1 MKPEIRIGTGFDFH
15 PLEEGR
21 RLILGGVEIPWEKGL
36 SGHSDADVLCHALI
50 DSLLGAAGLSD
61 IGSYFPD
68 SDDRYRDIS
77 SLVLLEK
84 AYRLLRGKG
93 FLVGNIDLVVL
104 AEAPKIKP
112 WVPAIK
118 KRLSFL
124 LQVTPEDLGIKAT
137 TMEGRGVIGRGEGIA
152 VQASALVYRNSA
164 E

>member
-68 SDDRYRDIS
+68 SDNRYRDIS
-77 SLVLLEK
+77 RLVLLEK
-84 AYRLLRGKG
+84 AFRLLRGKEY
-93 FLVGNIDLVVL
+93 LIGNIDLVVL
-104 AEAPKIKP
+104 AEAPRIKP
-112 WVPAIK
+112 WVPAMK
-118 KRLSFL
+118 KRLAFI

-137 TMEGRGVIGRGEGIA
+137 TMEGRGMIGRGEGIA